1 MRRPLLAALILAR
14 AVWAQDVNFFADK
27 VYPVLEEARCRLC
40 HTTAGVAS
48 GTRIHFPEKDAS
60 QNQIQLFGLS
70 LSAVVDRSNPSN
82 SLLALKPTNKTK
94 HTGGERIK
102 PGSEQEKILLEW
114 VQYLATAAPE
124 LLAAEQ
130 KRLNDASA
138 PLKQAQLV
146 RRLTHSQYDNTVRDL
161 LGDYSRPAVHFPLED
176 YVDGFKNQLRYQNV
190 PPLLVDAYSASAEK
204 LALNAFRAGDINHLV
219 PCQPSG
225 AGDVKCRDQFVRS
238 FGARAFR
245 RTLRENELKRYAAA
259 FTAQATATGKFLEGA
274 RTAVEAMLQSP
285 NFLFH
290 LEGGPDGRF
299 VDYDIASRLSY
310 FLWDSMPDQALFDAA
325 AKGELRT
332 PAGRE
337 AAARYLLADPRSHQ
351 AV

>member
-1 MRRPLLAALILAR
+1 MAQVRRSLLATFILAR
-14 AVWAQDVNFFADK
+14 AVWAQEVNFFANK

-48 GTRIHFPEKDAS
+48 GTRIHFPEKDAT

-70 LSAVVDRSNPSN
+70 LSAVVDRSNPPN

-114 VQYLATAAPE
+114 VQHLASTAAE

-130 KRLNDASA
+130 KRLNEASA
-138 PLKQAQLV
+138 PSNQAHLV

-161 LGDYSRPAVHFPLED
+161 LGDYSRPAVHFPPED
-176 YVDGFKNQLRYQNV
+176 YVDGFKNQLRYQNM

-219 PCQPSG
+219 PCQPFWCGRREVPRSICPHIRSASIPAHLARKRVQAICCRIHGSG
-225 AGDVKCRDQFVRS
+225 DCH
-238 FGARAFR
+238 
-245 RTLRENELKRYAAA
+245 
-259 FTAQATATGKFLEGA
+259 GKI
-274 RTAVEAMLQSP
+274 S
-285 NFLFH
+285 
-290 LEGGPDGRF
+290 GGCADCGGG
-299 VDYDIASRLSY
+299 
-310 FLWDSMPDQALFDAA
+310 DAA
-325 AKGELRT
+325 VAEFPVPHGSR
-332 PAGRE
+332 P
-337 AAARYLLADPRSHQ
+337 
-351 AV
+351 